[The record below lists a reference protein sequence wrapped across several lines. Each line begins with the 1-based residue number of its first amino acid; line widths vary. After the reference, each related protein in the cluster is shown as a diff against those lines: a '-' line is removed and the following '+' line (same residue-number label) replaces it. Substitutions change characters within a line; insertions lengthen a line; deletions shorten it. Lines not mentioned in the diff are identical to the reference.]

1 MESIGLMPSFFHLM
15 VGLGGTALAASA
27 IMLWLQQPPQ
37 TPTEADTSASSSRM
51 VGNSALS
58 HGGPPR
64 TSGPTAAGSF
74 SPAFQI
80 GQRVI
85 VASEEYASQTVSLL
99 TSPPD
104 SAASVPPSGVTRTL
118 SGGTVVIVGAMR
130 IIERAPGLT
139 EQYYEVVL
147 ADGGRGW
154 LPRRGLRQ
162 EPVSSKSDVYE

>member
-1 MESIGLMPSFFHLM
+1 MLRLTSVAVLVF
-15 VGLGGTALAASA
+15 AATVSTRAAAQSA
-27 IMLWLQQPPQ
+27 PQQPPQ

-58 HGGPPR
+58 HGGPPP

-85 VASEEYASQTVSLL
+85 VASDEYASQTVSLL

-104 SAASVPPSGVTRTL
+104 SAASVPASRVTRTL
-118 SGGTVVIVGAMR
+118 SGGVPSGR
-130 IIERAPGLT
+130 
-139 EQYYEVVL
+139 VVL
-147 ADGGRGW
+147 GVWGSGVRAWAEVAPADAACQTPPFLLKHESRGSV
-154 LPRRGLRQ
+154 G
-162 EPVSSKSDVYE
+162 